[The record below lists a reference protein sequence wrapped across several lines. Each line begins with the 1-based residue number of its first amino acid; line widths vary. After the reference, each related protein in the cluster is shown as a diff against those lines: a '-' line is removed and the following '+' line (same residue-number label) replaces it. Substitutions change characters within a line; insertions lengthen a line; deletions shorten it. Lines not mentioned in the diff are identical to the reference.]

1 MPYASQPKVKI
12 TEVTEEN
19 CKFIL
24 EHCDLSMAN
33 SIRRICIAE
42 VATISIDWVQ
52 IENNTSVLHDE
63 FISHRI
69 GLIPMTSEEAVERMV
84 YNRDCT
90 CMDFCEDCSVNFT
103 LDVKCHD
110 DNNRMVTSRDLIPS
124 DQKVIPV
131 TSRHKE
137 DDADYGDVDDIVI
150 VKLRKGQELKLRAFA
165 KKGFGKE
172 HAKWNPCCG
181 VGFEYDP
188 DNSLRH
194 TTYPVPQDWPK
205 SEYSQLDEDQYQA
218 DFNPDG
224 FPEKYFFNVES
235 CGSLRSD
242 TIVITALANL
252 KKKLSDLQTHH
263 SHEIAADN
271 LAI

>member
-1 MPYASQPKVKI
+1 MPYASQPTLKI
-12 TEVTEEN
+12 TEISDEN
-19 CKFIL
+19 IKFTL
-24 EHCDLSMAN
+24 EHTDLSMAN
-33 SIRRICIAE
+33 SIRRICISE
-42 VATISIDWVQ
+42 VATIAIDWVQ

-69 GLIPMTSEEAVERMV
+69 GLIPMTSDETVERMN
-84 YNRDCT
+84 YNRDCI
-90 CMDFCEDCSVNFT
+90 CPEFCEDCSVNFT
-103 LDVKCHD
+103 LDVKCLD

-124 DQKVIPV
+124 DHKVIPV
-131 TSRHKE
+131 TSRHKD
-137 DDADYGDVDDIVI
+137 DDADYGDDDDIVI
-150 VKLRKGQELKLRAFA
+150 VKLRKGQELKLRAYA

-181 VGFEYDP
+181 VAFEYDP

-194 TTYPVPQDWPK
+194 TTYPIPQDWPK

-218 DFNPDG
+218 PYNPNG
-224 FPEKYFFNVES
+224 IPEKYYFNVE
-235 CGSLRSD
+235 GSGVLKPEH
-242 TIVITALANL
+242 IVMTALCVL